1 MPATQVAG
9 IFVMGFV
16 RGKLSRLKAAL
27 VGYTDGSLRRVSAT
41 YGSAA
46 TLPFARPT
54 ACDASPVVRAHA
66 GPPAD
71 VGVDRQ

>member
-27 VGYTDGSLRRVSAT
+27 VGYTDGSVTQSLGDVRERSHVAV
-41 YGSAA
+41 
-46 TLPFARPT
+46 RP
-54 ACDASPVVRAHA
+54 A
-66 GPPAD
+66 